1 MNTAPLIAAYLAE
14 QLVPLQRM
22 KVRIERRISEL
33 AQHNNPETV
42 RAAEAQ
48 AREAKR
54 AIERILKS
62 VENHLKNSADIAHQS
77 ERHLR
82 SVQISCGEFRKP
94 SFPDRLATASSLA
107 VCWTI
112 EGTLTGLTLVADGT
126 AELITGL
133 AFGGMFAG
141 ANIGLGCMAGFVS
154 RYIDYRIKSPV
165 QSSIDQFKRRLAL
178 ATCVGCVGVG
188 AFMHLVAGR
197 VRVVGE
203 HEHIFDF
210 GKVGF
215 FETFNDALGLCI
227 MVVAV
232 LSFGIAMF
240 KGRSGLTEKR
250 PELCEVDDSSRSE
263 IDADAED
270 LVEDAHEQFDDLL
283 NDAEDAFLA
292 ASPLP
297 DDASAIEEQKA
308 ELSTEISAA
317 KDRVRIFA
325 EKQHADE
332 CFVEGEDLPKPN
344 LEFGEFDA
352 LVIDKPIPQPV
363 RPKRELLDALRTAH
377 ADASAAVSEAHAA
390 YLASVQGFRL
400 SPPQSPTAS

>member
-1 MNTAPLIAAYLAE
+1 MNLDALIAAYLSE
-14 QLVPLQRM
+14 QLAPLHRK
-22 KVRIERRISEL
+22 KVRIERQISEL
-33 AQHNNPETV
+33 AQHNSPEIV
-42 RAAEAQ
+42 RDADNQ
-48 AREAKR
+48 AKEAKR

-62 VENHLKNSADIAHQS
+62 VENHLKNFADIAHQS

-82 SVQISCGEFRKP
+82 EVQISCGEFRKP
-94 SFPDRLATASSLA
+94 RFPDRLATASSLA
-107 VCWTI
+107 LCWSL
-112 EGTLTGLTLVADGT
+112 EATLTGLTLVADGT
-126 AELITGL
+126 AEPTTGL

-154 RYIDYRIKSPV
+154 RYIDYRIKNPV
-165 QSSIDQFKRRLAL
+165 QSSIDQFKRQLAL
-178 ATCVGCVGVG
+178 ATSVGCVGVG

-197 VRVVGE
+197 VRVVGD

-210 GKVGF
+210 SKVGF
-215 FETFNDALGLCI
+215 FGTFNDALGLCI

-270 LVEDAHEQFDDLL
+270 LVEDALEQFDDLL
-283 NDAEDAFLA
+283 DDTEDTFLA

-297 DDASAIEEQKA
+297 DDASAIEQQKA
-308 ELSTEISAA
+308 ELSTDIAAA
-317 KDRVRIFA
+317 KDRVRVFA
-325 EKQHADE
+325 DKQHADA
-332 CFVEGEDLPKPN
+332 CFVEGKDLPKPA
-344 LEFGEFDA
+344 LDFSEFDA
-352 LVIDKPIPQPV
+352 LVIDKVMPQPV
-363 RPKRELLDALRTAH
+363 RPKRELLDALRAVH

-390 YLASVQGFRL
+390 YLASVQGFRF
-400 SPPQSPTAS
+400 SPPQSPSTQ